1 MVFNDSKINLIPH
14 KLKFINYSN
23 RLLNTYRDI
32 NKLSENNRSIPNIYD
47 DGEIDGMNLMV
58 NVE

>member
-1 MVFNDSKINLIPH
+1 
-14 KLKFINYSN
+14 
-23 RLLNTYRDI
+23 LNKYRDI